1 MDREKLYL
9 IRNIVIDADRH
20 DYYLPDDVVSCLY
33 QENTSLLKKII
44 DFDQSTLKKE
54 KQFLFNFVFQSEL
67 PSVEKEQ
74 ILDHLMYSAISNP
87 AGLVNNQGSFL
98 TCVRT

>member
-44 DFDQSTLKKE
+44 DFDQSTLKK
-54 KQFLFNFVFQSEL
+54 KNNFCLILFF
-67 PSVEKEQ
+67 
-74 ILDHLMYSAISNP
+74 
-87 AGLVNNQGSFL
+87 NQNSL
-98 TCVRT
+98 Q